1 MFNTKKTTQSTNRN
15 NFLTEKAN
23 VREIYFINALFLTY
37 ISYLIWEIQFDSNVL
52 KEKRLLSK
60 SETLII
66 SNQRMLGDMVEGWVR

>member
-66 SNQRMLGDMVEGWVR
+66 SNQRMLGDMVEG

>member
-52 KEKRLLSK
+52 KGKRLLSK

-66 SNQRMLGDMVEGWVR
+66 SNQRMLGDMVEG